1 MNYGIRIKDRLK
13 GWIVCLQV
21 VDNQLNEWTRTS
33 ETFHFYSRRR
43 LLRWR
48 RWVWWE
54 GRGGACVRLWA
65 WLTLEHGARVLPFL
79 IEQVVGNCGQL
90 TVGVEAMEVG
100 GATGG
105 EGVAKGEM
113 GGAFGEKQPMDQ
125 VVD

>member
-79 IEQVVGNCGQL
+79 IEQVVGNYGQL
-90 TVGVEAMEVG
+90 TVGVAAMKWVG
-100 GATGG
+100 RREERALRREKW
-105 EGVAKGEM
+105 EGLL
-113 GGAFGEKQPMDQ
+113 EKSNPWIK
-125 VVD
+125 